1 MNSAQ
6 TPQDQKHPQEKRDRN
21 LVDRLLSEG
30 KSDRNLVEL
39 ARLRIRYRGFPGAR
53 TIQKDLDRLLSQWG
67 LTTEEELF
75 SLTRQLHASG
85 QIYRRNSNGEEAQD
99 WS

>member
-6 TPQDQKHPQEKRDRN
+6 TPQDQKHPQEKRDRA

-30 KSDRNLVEL
+30 KNDLNLVEL

-53 TIQKDLDRLLSQWG
+53 PIQQDLDRLLSQWG
-67 LTTEEELF
+67 FIAEEDLF
-75 SLTRQLHASG
+75 ALTRELHASG
-85 QIYRRNSNGEEAQD
+85 QIYRRSRNGEEAQD

>member
-6 TPQDQKHPQEKRDRN
+6 TPQDQKHPQEKRDRA
-21 LVDRLLSEG
+21 LVDRLLAEG
-30 KSDRNLVEL
+30 KSDFNLVEL

-53 TIQKDLDRLLSQWG
+53 TIQKDLDRLLTQWE
-67 LTTEEELF
+67 LTEAELF
-75 SLTRQLHASG
+75 ALTRQLHASG
-85 QIYRRNSNGEEAQD
+85 QIYRRSRNGEEAQD